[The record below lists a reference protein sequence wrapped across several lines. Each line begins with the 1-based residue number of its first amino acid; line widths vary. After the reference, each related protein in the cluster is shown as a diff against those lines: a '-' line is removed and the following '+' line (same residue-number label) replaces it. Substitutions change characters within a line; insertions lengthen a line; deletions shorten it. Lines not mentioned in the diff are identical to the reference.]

1 MRGVLSSIHP
11 SFARLLV
18 IESGPRDVAEA
29 FLKHLYEVQKSER
42 VDLLTC
48 YAGAPQGFDPQRGTV
63 FSVHDPAAKNNRVA
77 FIRRLLRGPYD
88 VVAILCTG
96 EPVLTKWKWV
106 IALRVNAKVLVVN
119 EHAGFFLLDW
129 KHRRPA
135 KMMLSLRLG
144 LHQPVPLHVIGELFL
159 VPFTITYL
167 ALYAGYVHARR
178 ALRLRKGARS
188 LPL

>member
-1 MRGVLSSIHP
+1 MRGLLSSVHP
-11 SFARLLV
+11 SFERLLV

-29 FLKHLYEVQKSER
+29 FLKHLYEIQKSER

-48 YAGAPQGFDPQRGTV
+48 YAGAPRSFDPQRGTL
-63 FSVHDPAAKNNRVA
+63 FSVHDPAAKANRTQ

-88 VVAILCTG
+88 MVAILCTG
-96 EPVLTKWKWV
+96 DAVLAKWKWL
-106 IALRVNAKVLVVN
+106 ITLRVNAKILVVN
-119 EHAGFFLLDW
+119 EYAGFFLLDY
-129 KHRRPA
+129 KHLRPA

-144 LHQPVPLHVIGELFL
+144 LHQPLKLHLVGEAFL

-178 ALRLRKGARS
+178 ALRSR
-188 LPL
+188 